1 MKIGAMDEVIGK
13 PWSGVF
19 DEAARLGFD
28 GVELDLKVETYQ
40 DSEVWSAAGRKALI
54 ERSKRAGVE
63 IASVCMASIARLMTN
78 PATHEQGV
86 KAVADLRRFCD
97 ELGAKVILFPM
108 SKQSPDQSEEEAV
121 ALWRDGFKAAFEKSG
136 GCKALV
142 GMESVGKVGRSAEQ
156 MLEMIRMVSPPGT
169 IVQYVDDP
177 RPGSPQPFGIDAIPM
192 LGVYYDVGNA
202 AYQGHDNLT
211 EIPKLG
217 RHLFQIHVKE
227 IGAEMGQGKLDFPAI
242 FAAIKKTG
250 YDGYLILETEAGNDP
265 AANAARNL
273 AFVRSLL

>member
-13 PWSGVF
+13 PWAELF

-28 GVELDLKVETYQ
+28 GVELDLKVETYL
-40 DSEVWSAAGRKALI
+40 DSEVWSGAGRKALI
-54 ERSKRAGVE
+54 GRSRRAGAE
-63 IASVCMASIARLMTN
+63 IASVCMASVARLMTN
-78 PATHEQGV
+78 PATHAQGV

-97 ELGAKVILFPM
+97 ELAAKVILFPM

-121 ALWRDGFKAAFEKSG
+121 ALWRDGFKAAFEKSA

-142 GMESVGKVGRSAEQ
+142 GMESVGKVGRSADQ
-156 MLEMIRMVSPPGT
+156 SLAMMEMV
-169 IVQYVDDP
+169 
-177 RPGSPQPFGIDAIPM
+177 GSPD

-217 RHLFQIHVKE
+217 RRLFQIHVKE
-227 IGAEMGQGKLDFPAI
+227 IGAEMGEGKLDFPAI
-242 FAAIKKTG
+242 FAAIRKTG
-250 YDGYLILETEAGNDP
+250 YDGYLILETEAGDDP

-273 AFVRSLL
+273 SFVRSLL

>member
-1 MKIGAMDEVIGK
+1 MKIGAMDNVIGK
-13 PWSGVF
+13 PWSETF

-28 GVELDLKVETYQ
+28 GVELDLSVETYQ
-40 DSEVWSAAGRKALI
+40 GSEVWSAAGRKALV

-63 IASVCMASIARLMTN
+63 IASVCMASVARLMSN

-108 SKQSPDQSEEEAV
+108 SKQSADQPEEEAV
-121 ALWRDGFKAAFEKSG
+121 ALWRDGFRAAFEESAES
-136 GCKALV
+136 KALV
-142 GMESVGKVGRSAEQ
+142 GMESVGRAGRSADQ
-156 MLEMIRMVSPPGT
+156 SLAMIGMV
-169 IVQYVDDP
+169 
-177 RPGSPQPFGIDAIPM
+177 GSPY

-202 AYQGHDNLT
+202 AYQGFDNLT

-217 RHLFQIHVKE
+217 KRLFQIHVKE
-227 IGAEMGQGKLDFPAI
+227 IRAEMGQGKLDFPAI

-250 YDGYLILETEAGNDP
+250 YDGYLILETEAGDDP